1 MQTLKAPKNILI
13 VKPVAKPKD
22 PTKMTK
28 EEYFAMLDESR
39 AQYDRGEYKTLK
51 YEDIRSF
58 IENL

>member
-28 EEYFAMLDESR
+28 EEFFAMVDR
-39 AQYDRGEYKTLK
+39 AKAQCDRGEYTEVKREDLK
-51 YEDIRSF
+51 KFLGLE
-58 IENL
+58 